1 VLRSTPRNEKPTVR
15 FRHHA
20 ALAVAGV
27 VTVVAGI
34 PLATTAWYLAPI
46 LLVPLAVAVWAWR
59 AGTDADRDGLV
70 VRALLGS
77 RRIAWSEVAELTTDA
92 RGQALA
98 RLADGRGVPLTAV
111 GAADLPRL
119 ADEACRS
126 RPSQQL
132 SAATSGTLAEKGTA
146 AENAPAANAPAE
158 SGELTTN
165 GTVAANDTAAA
176 KTTAG
181 GTGAVAESGTV
192 AANGTAA
199 AKTTAGGTGTVAES
213 GTVAANGTAAGKT
226 TVGGTSEE
234 ADKKAEEPAD
244 ETQAAG

>member
-119 ADEACRS
+119 ADEACRN

-146 AENAPAANAPAE
+146 AENAPDANAPAE
-158 SGELTTN
+158 SGELTAN
-165 GTVAANDTAAA
+165 GTAAEN
-176 KTTAG
+176 
-181 GTGAVAESGTV
+181 GTVAESGTV
-192 AANGTAA
+192 AANGTVTGR
-199 AKTTAGGTGTVAES
+199 TTVGGTGAVAES